1 MTQQSQTKKVNRADL
16 VYRYKDNT
24 SNINFDQLDDTF
36 SLFNKIKNGRISLAN
51 AKNDQE
57 KFGSYLSEIRRGNNK
72 HKLKEQKNTIYN
84 ISVLNKARNSTTN
97 FFDDYSSMESEA
109 KNKATKRTGLKF
121 LTPKQMLQKLPM
133 ALAQV
138 KAGNNSES
146 LLNEIR

>member
-57 KFGSYLSEIRRGNNK
+57 KFGSYLS
-72 HKLKEQKNTIYN
+72 
-84 ISVLNKARNSTTN
+84 
-97 FFDDYSSMESEA
+97 
-109 KNKATKRTGLKF
+109 
-121 LTPKQMLQKLPM
+121 
-133 ALAQV
+133 
-138 KAGNNSES
+138 
-146 LLNEIR
+146 